1 MINPAASRHA
11 ATTTIAIPGFLSI
24 SIALHATGTAI
35 VSGLQE
41 KATKLWTKL
50 GCGRIQQT
58 KALPMNEHNPEDAPV
73 EPTPMPYQDR
83 STGLVVFGILTILVG
98 CMTGLL
104 VLLMLVGHLAAAR
117 NTNVP
122 PPPLSAILPA
132 ILIYGILAVSLVWL
146 GIGSIKAR
154 RWARALL
161 LIFSW
166 SWLLVGAIALVSMAF
181 VMPKILAGAS
191 GGPDAHHELPASA
204 MAGVMAAMFLVLG
217 VFFIIVPVVW
227 IFFYQSRHVKA
238 TCETRDPV
246 TRWTDA
252 CPLPVLAVC
261 LWLAFSAP
269 MLLVMPV
276 MGHGVMPF
284 FGMFLTGLPGT
295 LLCLAL
301 AALWIYAAWLLY
313 KLDRRG
319 WWLILIAMVVFMV
332 SAVLTYARHDIIEMY
347 QLMGYPQAQIEQMQ
361 KIGLFTGNR
370 MVWMTTFSMVPF
382 LGYILFIKKYFRR
395 KS

>member
-1 MINPAASRHA
+1 
-11 ATTTIAIPGFLSI
+11 
-24 SIALHATGTAI
+24 
-35 VSGLQE
+35 
-41 KATKLWTKL
+41 
-50 GCGRIQQT
+50 
-58 KALPMNEHNPEDAPV
+58 
-73 EPTPMPYQDR
+73 MPYQDR

-166 SWLLVGAIALVSMAF
+166 TWLLIGAIALVSMAF

-252 CPLPVLAVC
+252 CPLP
-261 LWLAFSAP
+261 
-269 MLLVMPV
+269 
-276 MGHGVMPF
+276 
-284 FGMFLTGLPGT
+284 
-295 LLCLAL
+295 
-301 AALWIYAAWLLY
+301 
-313 KLDRRG
+313 
-319 WWLILIAMVVFMV
+319 
-332 SAVLTYARHDIIEMY
+332 
-347 QLMGYPQAQIEQMQ
+347 
-361 KIGLFTGNR
+361 
-370 MVWMTTFSMVPF
+370 
-382 LGYILFIKKYFRR
+382 
-395 KS
+395 